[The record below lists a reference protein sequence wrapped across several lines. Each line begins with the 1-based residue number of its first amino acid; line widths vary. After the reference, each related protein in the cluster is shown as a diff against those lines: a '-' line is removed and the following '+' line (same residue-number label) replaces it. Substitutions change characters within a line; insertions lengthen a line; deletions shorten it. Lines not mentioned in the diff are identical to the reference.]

1 MYALRQQAR
10 TLAEDSERAG
20 VTSGVRPAG
29 FAAACIYKAGCEHG
43 RRLIK
48 TEVAGAAN
56 VSAATLR
63 TYREMLDDLVA

>member
-1 MYALRQQAR
+1 V
-10 TLAEDSERAG
+10 TTG
-20 VTSGVRPAG
+20 VHPAG

-56 VSAATLR
+56 VSASTLR
-63 TYREMLDDLVA
+63 THRDTLDELVA